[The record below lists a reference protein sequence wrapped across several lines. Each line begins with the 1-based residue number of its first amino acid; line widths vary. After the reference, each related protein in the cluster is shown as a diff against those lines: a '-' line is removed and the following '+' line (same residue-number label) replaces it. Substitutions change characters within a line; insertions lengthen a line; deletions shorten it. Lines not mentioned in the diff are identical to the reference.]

1 MIEKRTLWIVDHDDQ
16 GIDSVTA
23 LYDTESNNVLAINYD
38 SNTSVK
44 YSSPRSGTQFY
55 GTKEEAQTA
64 LEEHRKW
71 LRDMMPQVKA
81 FLDEIEG
88 MEPTSDFDFER
99 SDYLPYCFLSDT
111 DYYYNHYQDCQKII
125 SYLTTVCRQQ
135 KLCINGCT
143 FPISQVR
150 RVNWYYNKAELELT
164 DGSFG
169 GNSSVTTCNKAELE
183 VIKIL
188 FGENTSGK
196 TSNP

>member
-38 SNTSVK
+38 SNTSVY
-44 YSSPRSGTQFY
+44 YSNPRSGTQFY

-81 FLDEIEG
+81 FLDE
-88 MEPTSDFDFER
+88 
-99 SDYLPYCFLSDT
+99 
-111 DYYYNHYQDCQKII
+111 II

-169 GNSSVTTCNKAELE
+169 GSSSVTTCNKAELE
-183 VIKIL
+183 VVKIL
-188 FGENTSGK
+188 FGENTSG
-196 TSNP
+196 TTFNR

>member
-38 SNTSVK
+38 SNTSVY
-44 YSSPRSGTQFY
+44 YSNPRSGTQFY

-71 LRDMMPQVKA
+71 LRDMMPQVKK

-99 SDYLPYCFLSDT
+99 SDYLPYHLLD
-111 DYYYNHYQDCQKII
+111 DAEYYHNCNLNSQKII

-169 GNSSVTTCNKAELE
+169 GSSSVTTCNKAELE
-183 VIKIL
+183 VVKIL
-188 FGENTSGK
+188 FGENTSS
-196 TSNP
+196 TTFNR